1 MDIRLVTTSFNDE
14 VHGTFNDKKT
24 GCGINLLKS
33 ENVTRYHR
41 GGIMTDLGELTC
53 EKCKTKIAKEMIKA
67 DQKEMKLLL
76 KEEKLRAKKGI
87 VDEGIVPLG
96 NTTAKI
102 TKQQTAPEPVKPAAK
117 PAASAPKPV
126 EEKPAE
132 LAKTI
137 PGTGVAIDDSLAQFA
152 INKPQ
157 EAPAPEPEQKEED
170 FLAQFAV
177 NKPEPEPEAPSAP
190 AQDDFLAQFSVPN
203 PAQSQRE
210 PAQSGPTAHTGA
222 PVIDDISA
230 AIAAMQTNISAST
243 PVQPEPVQPQPVQ
256 PEPVQQAAPPQE
268 DDILSMFS
276 IESPAAQEE
285 APAGGMYDN
294 DSDVIDVEES
304 SLSAIEPENVQTEP
318 VQPEPAVEE
327 AAAEPEITDA
337 SEWDLI
343 ANQLF
348 GVNSVNHD
356 TPAQPGSAPVQETAP
371 VIEDVAAAVQ
381 TAQQNV
387 PQMEEAAEQAVAP
400 VQQAVAPVIDD
411 ITSAVEAA
419 QNNVP
424 KYEEPVQQA
433 TAPVIDDIASA
444 VEAAQNNA
452 PKFEKPVQQA
462 TAPVIDDI
470 ASAVEAAQNNVPK
483 YEEPVQQA
491 VAPVIDDITSAVE
504 AAQNNVPKF
513 EKPVQQA
520 TAPVIDDITS
530 AVEAAQ
536 NNVPKF
542 EKPVQQATAPVID
555 DITSAVEAAQNNVP
569 KFEKPVQQATAPVI
583 DDIASAVAAAQNN
596 VPKYEEPVQQT
607 AAPVQQPAA
616 SAPVID
622 DISAAVSAA
631 AMNAPKA
638 VAPVKPAP
646 VKAAPKPAAPAP
658 APVQQAPAPGMP
670 ATGQIISVPQI
681 TGYDA
686 AKQPIYTYVQM
697 QITGY
702 SENGQPVL
710 SPIPGQE
717 IPEFEMPFNKNT
729 RLQEAIRAA
738 QEVPTSSK
746 DMTPGQRIAAADA
759 ARGSHISAN
768 VSKIATNPHA
778 KATSQ
783 AFINAI
789 SESKEY
795 ANQSL
800 TDTQGLQQRTRVI
813 GSIEDVLSQ
822 LGDNSLKQKKAVDA
836 QVQQSIPT
844 FQEYKA
850 PTRTASPSP
859 IHRTSAPKPAPIDD
873 RPLTKAELK
882 ALKKQEKID
891 AKFRKEMAKRGG

>member
-126 EEKPAE
+126 GEKPAE

-157 EAPAPEPEQKEED
+157 EAPAPEPEQKEDD

-230 AIAAMQTNISAST
+230 AIAAMQTNTPAST
-243 PVQPEPVQPQPVQ
+243 PVQPEPVQPEPVQ

-304 SLSAIEPENVQTEP
+304 SLSAIEPENVQPEP
-318 VQPEPAVEE
+318 IQPEPAVEE

-371 VIEDVAAAVQ
+371 VIEDVAAVQ

-433 TAPVIDDIASA
+433 TAPVIDDITSA
-444 VEAAQNNA
+444 L
-452 PKFEKPVQQA
+452 
-462 TAPVIDDI
+462 
-470 ASAVEAAQNNVPK
+470 EAAQNNVPK
-483 YEEPVQQA
+483 YEE
-491 VAPVIDDITSAVE
+491 T
-504 AAQNNVPKF
+504 
-513 EKPVQQA
+513 VQQA

-542 EKPVQQATAPVID
+542 EKPVQQAAAPVIDDIASAVEAAQNNVPKFEKPIQQAAAPVID

-569 KFEKPVQQATAPVI
+569 KFEKPVQQAAAPVI

-759 ARGSHISAN
+759 AKGSHISAN

-850 PTRTASPSP
+850 PTRTASTSP
-859 IHRTSAPKPAPIDD
+859 IHKTSAPKPAPIDD